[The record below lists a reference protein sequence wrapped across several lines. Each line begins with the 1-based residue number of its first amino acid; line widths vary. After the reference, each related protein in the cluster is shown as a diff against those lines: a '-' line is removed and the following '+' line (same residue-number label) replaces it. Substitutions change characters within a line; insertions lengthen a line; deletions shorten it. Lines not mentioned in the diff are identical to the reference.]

1 MERKDLERVILKAI
15 IFLVIAALIVMH
27 FDLAIKG
34 LIALIG
40 FMSPMLLG
48 FAIAFVINIILV
60 RLEKI
65 YFPHA
70 TNAFLVKSR
79 RPVCITLSLLIIL
92 AAIAFVI
99 AMVIPELI
107 DAFTLLSKEIA
118 DSYESILEKA
128 ADVVNHVPPVKQ
140 WLYTNLEIDLNHPKD
155 IDWEAFFEKVVGL
168 IVGADGTGQIGSIM
182 DSTVSLAS
190 SIGSGFVRFFIALIF
205 GIYALASKEK
215 LSRQVKQLVYAYIKP
230 RTADR
235 IYHVCG
241 VASDTFSSFIVGQ
254 CTEAVILGV
263 LCIIGMSIF
272 RFPHA
277 VMIGTLVGATA
288 LIPIIG
294 AYVGA
299 IVGAIMVLTQGGF
312 IQMLL
317 FIVFIVVL
325 QQIEGNLIYPK
336 VVGTSVGLPGIWV
349 LAAVTIGGSL
359 NGVFGMLIGVPL
371 AATIYRLLRE
381 DSQNRLIRRSQRNQK
396 IPTGL
401 INRYMPP
408 VPSEKDDSSADAKA
422 STEATEAPAENEESE
437 KALSQASAHPI
448 DTINNAFEEIL
459 VTLQSNSDE
468 EEEETNKS
476 DSSDTSD
483 HEAAN

>member
-65 YFPHA
+65 YFPKT
-70 TNAFLVKSR
+70 TNRFLIKSR
-79 RPVCITLSLLIIL
+79 RPICITLSLFIIL

-118 DSYESILEKA
+118 QSYESILEKL
-128 ADVVNHVPPVKQ
+128 ADVVNHVPPFKT
-140 WLYTNLEIDLNHPKD
+140 WLYENLEIDLNHPKD
-155 IDWEAFFEKVVGL
+155 IDWENFFEKVVGL
-168 IVGADGTGQIGSIM
+168 IVGTDGTGQFGSIM
-182 DSTVSLAS
+182 DSTVNIAS

-241 VASDTFSSFIVGQ
+241 VASETFSNFIVGQ

-277 VMIGTLVGATA
+277 VMIGTLIGATA

-294 AYVGA
+294 AYLGA
-299 IVGAIMVLTQGGF
+299 IIGAIMVLTQGGV

-317 FIVFIVVL
+317 FVLFIVVL

-349 LAAVTIGGSL
+349 LAAVTVGGSL

-381 DSQNRLIRRSQRNQK
+381 DSQMRLIRRTEKKQK

-408 VPSEKDDSSADAKA
+408 KSSDSSDSSDSAGSGEVRTEAEYEEKA
-422 STEATEAPAENEESE
+422 SSPA
-437 KALSQASAHPI
+437 ASHPI
-448 DTINNAFEEIL
+448 DAINNAFEEIL
-459 VTLQSNSDE
+459 VTLQ
-468 EEEETNKS
+468 TNKENSS
-476 DSSDTSD
+476 DSDASDSD
-483 HEAAN
+483 NGAAD